1 MTNERVSPS
10 PLAGEGAERKKR
22 EAGEGPRSLTKY
34 RSIGNGTWRYP
45 SPDVSLT
52 LDVTLSR
59 KGRGEER
66 GRTMRQQRTSPSP
79 AGEEGKK
86 RDASREGRKG
96 EIAP

>member
-45 SPDVSLT
+45 SPDVSLA

-66 GRTMRQQRTSPSP
+66 GRTMRQQRSPSP
-79 AGEEGKK
+79 AGG
-86 RDASREGRKG
+86 EGRKG